1 MLFQSPVFFLFFAIV
16 FVLYWGAHRYRTI
29 QNVIIL
35 AASYVFYGWWD
46 WRLLGLIFVV
56 SLSDFLISNML
67 DATVGQRQRRLL
79 LTSSICINL
88 GILGFF
94 KYYNFFSH
102 EFGKLLE
109 AIGVQS
115 NFLYLE
121 VILPVGV
128 SFYIF
133 QTMSYT
139 IDVYFKKLAP
149 CRDPIAFFAYVAF
162 FPQLVAGPIE
172 RATHLLPQ
180 FASNRHFSY
189 RKAVEGSR
197 LILWGFFKKL
207 IVADSCAAFVDPVFA
222 NYANESGW
230 LLVTALVF
238 FAFQIYGD
246 FSGYSDI
253 ARGLAMLL
261 GFDLMVNFNLPY
273 FSRSPAEFWRRWH
286 ISLSTWFR
294 DYVYIPLGG
303 SRVSLWR
310 QCVNVLVVF
319 TISGL
324 WHGANWTFL
333 IWGFL
338 NGLLV
343 MPSLLFK
350 KVRRASEPITLSSY
364 FLKLGSV
371 LGTFAAI
378 CLTWL
383 FFRSNSFQDAWQ
395 YLWLLMA
402 DVIEHPGGFVPV
414 IRRLLFREVAFWAMI
429 SLVVTEIALSKWSDL
444 PDRFPLIFRWSIYL
458 AMATAIMWIAFY
470 RDAAEFIYFQ
480 F

>member
-1 MLFQSPVFFLFFAIV
+1 MLFQSPVFFLFFATV
-16 FVLYWGAHRYRTI
+16 FVLYWGAHKYRSV

-35 AASYVFYGWWD
+35 ASSYVFYGWWD

-56 SLSDFLISNML
+56 SLSDFLISKKLESTLAQRSRRML
-67 DATVGQRQRRLL
+67 LSA
-79 LTSSICINL
+79 SICINL

-94 KYYNFFSH
+94 KYYNFFSQ
-102 EFGKLLE
+102 EFGRFLE
-109 AIGVQS
+109 SIGVECNS
-115 NFLYLE
+115 LYLE

-139 IDVYFKKLAP
+139 IDVYSKKLAS
-149 CRDPIAFFAYVAF
+149 CHDPIAFFAYVAF

-180 FASNRHFSY
+180 FASNRQFSY

-222 NYANESGW
+222 NYGNESGW
-230 LLVTALVF
+230 LLATALVF

-261 GFDLMVNFNLPY
+261 GFDLMINFNMPY

-303 SRVSLWR
+303 SRVSLAR

-350 KVRRASEPITLSSY
+350 KDRRTFEPLAFYSY
-364 FLKLGSV
+364 VLQIVSI

-383 FFRSNSFQDAWQ
+383 FFRSNSLQDACQ
-395 YLWLLMA
+395 YFGSLVA
-402 DVIEHPGGFVPV
+402 DVVEHPGGFVPV
-414 IRRLLFREVAFWAMI
+414 LRRIFFREPAFWAI
-429 SLVVTEIALSKWSDL
+429 LSLVVTEMALSKWADI
-444 PDRFPLIFRWSIYL
+444 PDRIPLIVRWLIYL
-458 AMATAIMWIAFY
+458 VMTTAVVWIAFY
-470 RDAAEFIYFQ
+470 RDATEFIYFQ

>member
-1 MLFQSPVFFLFFAIV
+1 MFFLFFAIV
-16 FVLYWGAHRYRTI
+16 FVLYWGAHKYRSV
-29 QNVIIL
+29 QNVIVL
-35 AASYVFYGWWD
+35 ASSYVFYGWWD

-56 SLSDFLISNML
+56 SLSDFLISKQL
-67 DATVGQRQRRLL
+67 EFTLAQRSRRLL
-79 LTSSICINL
+79 LFASICINL

-94 KYYNFFSH
+94 KYYNFFSQ
-102 EFGKLLE
+102 ELGRLLE
-109 AIGVQS
+109 SIGVDCNS
-115 NFLYLE
+115 LYLE

-139 IDVYFKKLAP
+139 IDVYSKKLAP
-149 CRDPIAFFAYVAF
+149 CHDAIAFFAYVAF

-180 FASNRHFSY
+180 FAKNRQFNY
-189 RKAVEGSR
+189 RKAVEGAR

-222 NYANESGW
+222 NYGNESGW
-230 LLVTALVF
+230 LLATALVF

-261 GFDLMVNFNLPY
+261 GFDLMINFNMPY

-303 SRVSLWR
+303 SRVSLAR

-350 KVRRASEPITLSSY
+350 KDRRTSEPLTFSS
-364 FLKLGSV
+364 FLLQIGSI
-371 LGTFAAI
+371 LGTFTAI

-383 FFRSNSFQDAWQ
+383 FFRSNSLHDAWQ
-395 YLWLLMA
+395 YLCLLSA
-402 DVIEHPGGFVPV
+402 DIVEHPGGFIPV
-414 IRRLLFREVAFWAMI
+414 LRRILFREPAVFAI
-429 SLVVTEIALSKWSDL
+429 LGLVITEMALSKW
-444 PDRFPLIFRWSIYL
+444 PDIADRTPLIVRWLIYL
-458 AMATAIMWIAFY
+458 VMTTAVVWIAFY
-470 RDAAEFIYFQ
+470 RDATEFIYFQ